1 MENSYWIIFII
12 LLFVILHN
20 EKQQYI
26 IRKIIGKKKGRG
38 KEMLTLA
45 KNFIGK
51 KCLFYT
57 FNNQITGTI
66 KEVTEN
72 GILIEEKNELQI
84 INPDYVVRIREYPKN
99 KKGKDKSVILD

>member
-1 MENSYWIIFII
+1 MENSYWIVFII
-12 LLFVILHN
+12 LLFVILYTKK
-20 EKQQYI
+20 KQQIVRKI
-26 IRKIIGKKKGRG
+26 IRKKKGQG
-38 KEMLTLA
+38 KEMLSLA

-57 FNNQITGTI
+57 FTNQVTGTI
-66 KEVTEN
+66 KEVSDS

-99 KKGKDKSVILD
+99 KKGKDKSVIFD